1 MVRWWLDLMIFKVF
15 SNLSNSMILWF
26 YDYKR
31 PNDQGGACAQRI
43 QATGTNLHKWRA
55 LHSCCSWNDPVTS
68 SSSPSPNHSEFI
80 NNLHNNFDF
89 SLSCSFSTCFI
100 WTRSDSLVSS
110 WEEFSRSEWSSPG
123 GVDYCKG
130 NYFIFA
136 HKLERIFPP
145 GQLLWTPS
153 WIKLCYM
160 SQGLGEFLKPC
171 SEERHFSVPVRSCNF
186 SF

>member
-1 MVRWWLDLMIFKVF
+1 MYFPTWA
-15 SNLSNSMILWF
+15 ILWF

-31 PNDQGGACAQRI
+31 PNDQGRACAQRI

-55 LHSCCSWNDPVTS
+55 LHSCCSWNNPVTS

-100 WTRSDSLVSS
+100 WTWSDSLVSS
-110 WEEFSRSEWSSPG
+110 WEEFSRNEWSSPG
-123 GVDYCKG
+123 GVD
-130 NYFIFA
+130 
-136 HKLERIFPP
+136 HVQRKLFHLCSQVRKNLSSWPTAVNPIVDKALLHVPRLRRIM
-145 GQLLWTPS
+145 T
-153 WIKLCYM
+153 
-160 SQGLGEFLKPC
+160 PC